1 MVWLRLTARVRDTL
15 PGKPV
20 IGVGRNIF
28 WSLPEE
34 HFTFTNFQTFMFLE
48 VTLILYRNTLFN
60 VKIQDFIYGFIFL

>member
-1 MVWLRLTARVRDTL
+1 MGWIRLRARVRGYVTR
-15 PGKPV
+15 KPV
-20 IGVGRNIF
+20 IGVRRNIF

-34 HFTFTNFQTFMFLE
+34 HFIFLNCIFMFLE